1 MHERRYAK
9 NLAESFQLTTIE
21 VTFACSLGL
30 FIPGHVVRASLSAV
44 LSDTSPKCIDRE
56 GLGGHRTGTRQW

>member
-9 NLAESFQLTTIE
+9 DLAKSFQLTTIE

-30 FIPGHVVRASLSAV
+30 FIPGHVVRASLRAV
-44 LSDTSPKCIDRE
+44 S
-56 GLGGHRTGTRQW
+56 LGHVTEMH

>member
-9 NLAESFQLTTIE
+9 DLAKSFQLTTIE

-30 FIPGHVVRASLSAV
+30 IFSNVLFIPGHVVRASL
-44 LSDTSPKCIDRE
+44 
-56 GLGGHRTGTRQW
+56 